1 MHGSGQDGKWGGLFH
16 YSNACQHG
24 HAHEKPG
31 QTYFVHTGFLPWAVF
46 VENGVQQSVRASVF
60 LTLSAHFEKYLSNK
74 SYQTIMTRKTLG
86 LTRKR
91 NKDAKPVAEE
101 AEAMVEVEG
110 EADPQKRFLNA
121 VAINPTPGIRLES
134 GSEKLTVRAMDL
146 ITPIGMG
153 QRGLI
158 VAPPGSGKST
168 VLKHICQA
176 VGKAYPEIK
185 LYALL
190 IDERPEEVTDFRRSV
205 PAEVHA
211 SSSDESYAHHVRV
224 ADELLDI
231 ARQQA
236 GEGHNVMIV
245 IDSLTRLSRVHN
257 AERKSSGRTMSG
269 GVDARAME
277 IPRRFFGAARNIEN
291 GGSLTI
297 LATVLVDTGSRMD
310 QVIFEEFKGTGNME
324 LVLSRD
330 VANQRIFP
338 ALDISKSSTRRE
350 ELLLDPKDLD
360 KIRALRRALGG
371 LKPLEGTK
379 KLVELLEKYPT
390 NAELLKNIPGPG

>member
-1 MHGSGQDGKWGGLFH
+1 
-16 YSNACQHG
+16 
-24 HAHEKPG
+24 
-31 QTYFVHTGFLPWAVF
+31 
-46 VENGVQQSVRASVF
+46 
-60 LTLSAHFEKYLSNK
+60 
-74 SYQTIMTRKTLG
+74 MTRKTLG
-86 LTRKR
+86 LTGTRK
-91 NKDAKPVAEE
+91 KEPKPVAAE
-101 AEAMVEVEG
+101 AEAMVEGEVES

-121 VAINPTPGIRLES
+121 VAINPAPGIRLES
-134 GSEKLTVRAMDL
+134 GSDQLTVRAMDL

-168 VLKHICQA
+168 ILKHICQA

-190 IDERPEEVTDFRRSV
+190 IDERPEEVTDFKRSV

-224 ADELLDI
+224 ANELLDT

-236 GEGHNVMIV
+236 GEGENVMIV

-269 GVDARAME
+269 GMDARAME
-277 IPRRFFGAARNIEN
+277 VPRRLFGAARNLEN

-310 QVIFEEFKGTGNME
+310 QLIFEEFKGTGNME
-324 LVLSRD
+324 LVLSRE

-338 ALDISKSSTRRE
+338 ALDIAKSSTRRE
-350 ELLLDPKDLD
+350 ELLLDPRDLD
-360 KIRALRRALGG
+360 KIGALRRALSG
-371 LKPLEGTK
+371 LKPLAGTK

-390 NAELLKNIPGPG
+390 NAELLKNIPGQESISQNS